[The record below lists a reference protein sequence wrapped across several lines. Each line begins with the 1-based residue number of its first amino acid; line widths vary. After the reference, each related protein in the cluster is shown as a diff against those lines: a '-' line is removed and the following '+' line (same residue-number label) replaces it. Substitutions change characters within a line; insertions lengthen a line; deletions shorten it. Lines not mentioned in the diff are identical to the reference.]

1 MKSNALCLS
10 RRTSRHMSRRLAV
23 ACWSMV
29 FVCLAMAAGC
39 SDPNIGIVSGSVMID
54 GEPAETGSITFA
66 AEDGLTGPIGT
77 MIADGKYSVELP
89 IGMAKVEIRVPVV
102 VGQKKLYNTPDS
114 PVSDVMEESL
124 PPRYN
129 DETELTYDVVP
140 GESVKDFELSRKMKK
155 PR

>member
-1 MKSNALCLS
+1 MKSNGFYS
-10 RRTSRHMSRRLAV
+10 PRRLSV
-23 ACWSMV
+23 VGCSMLIA
-29 FVCLAMAAGC
+29 CLAMATGC
-39 SDPNIGIVSGSVMID
+39 SDPNIGIVSGSIMVD

-77 MIADGKYSVELP
+77 KITDGQYSVELP

-114 PVSDVMEESL
+114 PVSDIMEESL

-140 GESVKDFELSRKMKK
+140 GASVMDFELSRKIKK
-155 PR
+155 RR